1 MRSKRGTLLIIAM
14 ILFAAAITV
23 SITNWRHERLL
34 VKRNIVE
41 AVTDAESAPTAEP
54 TMQFTLTAVG
64 DCTLATDITT
74 PTEGSFESKVEELDG
89 DYGYF
94 FRNVAHLFESDDLTI
109 VNFEGTLSNQGS
121 RQDKTFAFRGN
132 PEYVNILTSSSIEA
146 ASLANNHSR
155 DYGEISL
162 TDTATTLTNAGIL
175 AFNGM
180 SIATT
185 MINGVKIA
193 LVGINA
199 LNLDDAAQTEE
210 CIRRAKIN
218 GAQIVILYA
227 HWGIEKDT
235 EPGEDQIKLA
245 HKAID
250 AGADLV
256 LGSHPHVLQG
266 VEKYNGHYI
275 VYSLGNFCFGGN
287 TNPADKDTMIVRATI
302 SVDENGA
309 YIDDNNISFIPC
321 KISSADDYNDY
332 QPTPAEGSERDR
344 IIAKIAERTDA
355 IAPLNLRFE

>member
-1 MRSKRGTLLIIAM
+1 MRSKRGTLLLIAI
-14 ILFAAAITV
+14 ILFIAAVTV
-23 SITNWRHERLL
+23 SAVNSHHERIL
-34 VKRNIVE
+34 VKRNVIEAGEGKEPKETVE
-41 AVTDAESAPTAEP
+41 PS
-54 TMQFTLTAVG
+54 MQFTLTAAG

-74 PTEGSFESKVEELDG
+74 PMEGSFESMAEDLGG

-94 FRNVAHLFESDDLTI
+94 FRNVKDIFESDDLTI
-109 VNFEGTLSNQGS
+109 VNFEGTLSKQGT
-121 RQDKTFAFRGN
+121 RQDKSFAFRGD
-132 PEYVNILTSSSIEA
+132 PEYVNILTSSSVEA

-155 DYGEISL
+155 DYGDISL
-162 TDTATTLTNAGIL
+162 TDTATALTNAGIL
-175 AFNGM
+175 TFNGM

-199 LNLDDAAQTEE
+199 LNFDDAAQTEE

-218 GAQIVILYA
+218 GAQVVILYA

-235 EPGEDQIKLA
+235 EPGIDQIQLA

-266 VEKYNGHYI
+266 VEKYKGRYI

-287 TNPADKDTMIVRATI
+287 TNPADKDTMLVRATI
-302 SVDENGA
+302 SLDENGE
-309 YIDDNNISFIPC
+309 YIDDDNIAFIPC
-321 KISSADDYNDY
+321 KISSVDEYNNY
-332 QPTPAEGSERDR
+332 QPTPAKGAERDR
-344 IIAKIAERTDA
+344 IIAKIAERTDD
-355 IAPLNLRFE
+355 IAPLNLKYK